1 MYCWTLLSRDI
12 SATPFLMGVTDDLAK
27 AQKLCEPHLESRR
40 AFLGYIQAVRPAM
53 TTQGLDSCYV
63 PVGPAWLGRLG
74 RLRGRRRVGWRE
86 QALWTWDGRALW
98 AWDGEEG

>member
-12 SATPFLMGVTDDLAK
+12 SATPYLMGVTDDLAK

-53 TTQGLDSCYV
+53 TAHGLDSCYV
-63 PVGPAWLGRLG
+63 PIGPAWLGRLG
-74 RLRGRRRVGWRE
+74 DSHGVGWRKHE
-86 QALWTWDGRALW
+86 ISADG
-98 AWDGEEG
+98 GEGDNPHGW